1 MTTFFGILTK
11 IGEAKEANA
20 KALGVPV
27 LITELEVGD
36 GGGVSP
42 TPDREQTALLGPK
55 RRAQIN
61 RSFVD
66 PNNPAWLVIEQVIP
80 DQVGGWWIREL
91 GLRDAD
97 GDLVAVAN
105 CPPTYKPQLAEGSSR
120 TQVVRMVLQVSSSK
134 DFTLKVD
141 PSVVLATRGYVD
153 AGLLLKLDKD
163 GTAVRA
169 NKLTTA
175 RNVSITGGVTAA
187 AKSFDGT
194 ADIALEVVEIDVSK
208 ANTGILP
215 VAHGGSGLETVAQ
228 GSFLVGAGAG
238 PYVARTPAQ
247 VLQDIAGA
255 PLKSPNFTDQPKAP
269 TPERF
274 DSSKLIANTEFVQRA
289 IGGMSA
295 TRVIDASRAL
305 NADDVN
311 TYLAVAGGITL
322 SLPAVAAVPAGAVIE
337 MGLTGSGITVTS
349 SETKILLNA
358 AGATTGS
365 VPVRGGSHARFLCTG
380 SFWIFLGPAS
390 FAWDSGFSSLQQTA
404 GHKKEPNG
412 IIFQWGLI
420 TATLA
425 GATAPLP
432 MAFPNNFFHVTG
444 GLFNGTAAGYT
455 VSFGKPGLGQ
465 VSAYLASG
473 GAGVTCSYIAIGN

>member
-1 MTTFFGILTK
+1 MTTYFGILTK
-11 IGEAKEANA
+11 VGEAKEANA
-20 KALGVPV
+20 KALGIPV
-27 LITELEVGD
+27 RITHMEVGD
-36 GGGVSP
+36 GGGVLPVPS
-42 TPDREQTALLGPK
+42 REQSALIGPK
-55 RRAQIN
+55 HKALIN
-61 RSFVD
+61 REFVD
-66 PNNPAWLVIEQVIP
+66 PNNPSWLVVEQVIP
-80 DQVGGWWIREL
+80 EQIGGFWMREL
-91 GLRDAD
+91 GLIDED
-97 GDLVAVAN
+97 GDLIAVAN
-105 CPPTYKPQLAEGSSR
+105 CPPTYKPQLSEGAGR
-120 TQVVRMVLQVSSSK
+120 TQIVRCVLQVASTTN
-134 DFTLKVD
+134 FVLKID
-141 PSVVLATRGYVD
+141 PSVVLATREYVD
-153 AGLLLKLDKD
+153 GEVAKKLGKEE
-163 GTAVRA
+163 TAVA
-169 NKLTTA
+169 AKKLSIA

-194 ADIALEVVEIDVSK
+194 GDIALDVTEIDVSK
-208 ANTGILP
+208 ANKGTLP
-215 VAHGGSGLETVAQ
+215 VARGGSGLASATA
-228 GSFLVGAGAG
+228 GSFLVGAGTQ
-238 PYVARTPAQ
+238 PYALRTPAQ
-247 VLQDIAGA
+247 VLQDISGA
-255 PLKSPNFTDQPKAP
+255 PLKSPEFTDQPKAP
-269 TPERF
+269 TPDRF
-274 DSSKLIANTEFVQRA
+274 DSSKLIATTEFVQHA
-289 IGGMSA
+289 LGGMSA

-322 SLPAVAAVPAGAVIE
+322 SLPAVAAVPPGAVIE

-390 FAWDSGFSSLQQTA
+390 FAWDSGFSSLQQGS

-412 IIFQWGLI
+412 IIMQWGLI

-425 GATAPLP
+425 GSTAPLP

-444 GLFNGTAAGYT
+444 GIFNGTAAGYT
-455 VSFGKPGLGQ
+455 VSFGKPALGQ